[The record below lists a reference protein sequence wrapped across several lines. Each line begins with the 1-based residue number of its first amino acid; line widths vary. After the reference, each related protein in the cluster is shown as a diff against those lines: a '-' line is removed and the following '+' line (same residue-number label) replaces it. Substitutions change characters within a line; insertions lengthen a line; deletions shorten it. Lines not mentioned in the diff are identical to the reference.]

1 VIQDDRERAVREVGE
16 LHRARPLARALAAN
30 WPHSVAAVGPA
41 DAKQQRCQVAQI
53 FRRVGGAVAAVLRER
68 SVTARRA
75 PPAPSTRVSR
85 FDRSTTMTRTS
96 FKYVYIPADASCAM
110 EELTM
115 EIPEGKEMEC
125 LLDTLKEHFR
135 SSSGTVGS
143 SAEQKAIFKKQ
154 LEEQSGK
161 VIDDS
166 LMDIASRMQMVQPVA
181 LLPGG
186 KATDWE
192 HINLYVDD
200 RGISKG
206 LPRNDRACGLANEC
220 GAPTDIV
227 GDAFI
232 ARILDDDD
240 RFERHDFTLAE
251 VSSGAP
257 WVKRAFELN
266 IKKKQNVGDVQ
277 EQLRAMGA
285 VNSAAD
291 SLNLQDALPEP
302 TDPALLGAVDHD
314 MKHMYAWSQEGEDVV
329 VTAQVPAETSKA
341 DVRCDIKR
349 QSMHLEVATLPEG
362 SRVVVDGA
370 LELCFEVTTDECSWS
385 ILKNKDGTK
394 RIEVTLTKGKEMR
407 WPCFTRNKS
416 APETK

>member
-1 VIQDDRERAVREVGE
+1 
-16 LHRARPLARALAAN
+16 
-30 WPHSVAAVGPA
+30 
-41 DAKQQRCQVAQI
+41 
-53 FRRVGGAVAAVLRER
+53 
-68 SVTARRA
+68 
-75 PPAPSTRVSR
+75 
-85 FDRSTTMTRTS
+85 MTRTS
-96 FKYVYIPADASCAM
+96 FKYVYVPADASYEM

-166 LMDIASRMQMVQPVA
+166 MMDIASRMQMVQPVA

-206 LPRNDRACGLANEC
+206 LQRNDRACGLANEC

-314 MKHMYAWSQEGEDVV
+314 MNHMYAWSQEGEDVV
-329 VTAQVPAETSKA
+329 VTVQVPAETSKA

-349 QSMHLEVATLPEG
+349 QSMNLEVATLPEG
-362 SRVVVDGA
+362 SRIVVDGA
-370 LELCFEVTTDECSWS
+370 LELCFEVITDECSWS